1 MNCRGCN
8 ENILNQL
15 AHLDGCLRASEMYE
29 LSIKHVSGGVF
40 LASLYL
46 QDLPVF
52 VDLEFSSKIAY
63 HTTAY
68 MKTLFKVITYCKNEL
83 GISESKIKAVDVP
96 QAAADI
102 LNGKCK
108 TIGDWSFHLN
118 FKKLGT
124 EICLF

>member
-1 MNCRGCN
+1 MNCHGCKK
-8 ENILNQL
+8 NILNQL
-15 AHLDGCLRASEMYE
+15 AHLDGCLRNNEKYE

-52 VDLEFSSKIAY
+52 VDVEFSSKIDD

-68 MKTLFKVITYCKNEL
+68 MKTVFKVITYCKTEF
-83 GISESKIKAVDVP
+83 GILDSEIKVVKVP
-96 QAAADI
+96 KAAADI

-108 TIGDWSFHLN
+108 TIGNWSFHLN

-124 EICLF
+124 ELCLF